1 MSTLH
6 HLMGVTFSTSQW
18 PSCLWNRPYSPM
30 WELNKAFSG
39 LEEKYLHLFLISAC
53 LTLQYTSPRLNL
65 CITGFILYLI
75 SDTFG
80 YGGKTFCTNCFS
92 WWVNFLSHRQASG
105 PRRIRMRSSGHVN
118 TFSWFKLTVLNRC
131 YGRDAGTYP
140 GNCITVFSRPAA
152 VLSNMALWQ

>member
-1 MSTLH
+1 MSTLQ
-6 HLMGVTFSTSQW
+6 HLMGATFTTSQW
-18 PSCLWNRPYSPM
+18 PSCSWNRPYSPK
-30 WELNKAFSG
+30 WEPNKAFSG
-39 LEEKYLHLFLISAC
+39 LEEKYLHLFLISGC

-80 YGGKTFCTNCFS
+80 YGGKTFRTNCFS
-92 WWVNFLSHRQASG
+92 WWVNFVLHRLWLESG
-105 PRRIRMRSSGHVN
+105 PWRIRMRSSGHVN

-140 GNCITVFSRPAA
+140 GKLHYSFLKTSCCLV
-152 VLSNMALWQ
+152 